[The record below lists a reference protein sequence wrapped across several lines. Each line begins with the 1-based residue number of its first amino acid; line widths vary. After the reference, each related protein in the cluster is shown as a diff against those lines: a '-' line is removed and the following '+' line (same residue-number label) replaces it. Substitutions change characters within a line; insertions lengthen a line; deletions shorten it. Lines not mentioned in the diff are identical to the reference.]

1 MNHGQK
7 MFYNF
12 FMERVKD
19 DKKEEAKLLLED
31 SFAKQDADTFNMEH
45 FQKIIPEFFAIV
57 KPEAMKEVQEA
68 MDGFASR
75 L

>member
-1 MNHGQK
+1 MNHGQE

-31 SFAKQDADTFNMEH
+31 SFAKQDAGTFNMEH
-45 FQKIIPEFFAIV
+45 LQKIMPEFYAIA
-57 KPEAMKEVQEA
+57 KPEAMKEIQEA
-68 MDGFASR
+68 MDNFASR